1 MIGGSPTLEKPK
13 PPPKTLVVGSSGHAH
28 VACVAWTEL
37 KSVNLKDF
45 DAIVFNVTSLDDK
58 TIIRLPRRGFF
69 DEVRKQLSLLMGSGG
84 RVIVL
89 TPERRV
95 IKQKD
100 HDWRNNWEWCPFEI
114 GTQPETGDTVEIKR
128 AVFGRYLAK
137 LKRWTF
143 YFFIPETAL
152 TQELTDVF
160 GEPYAVKYKLQADV
174 FAINRYDEMLA
185 GEVSLLVD
193 TRAYGSITVLPLISE
208 LEQKEAMN
216 LILEDLIGK
225 PQQSLPPDWVD
236 QIPMPFV
243 DAINAEI
250 AQRNEAIESLQQE
263 IATRAQKLAEVEKW
277 KKLVYTTGRE
287 LEEIFEEAVIKLGA
301 KTKPAAAEEEFIFEH
316 KGNADLV
323 ECKGVGKSI
332 SLEHVRQTDSH
343 VLKFI
348 TSEDRNAKGILFG
361 NAWRNL
367 PLSERGETDTPIFPD
382 NVVKH
387 AAQRE
392 IALVGA
398 DDFLQVFCRF
408 LKGEVSGEAVLDAMS
423 TQSGI
428 VDFRRIK

>member
-1 MIGGSPTLEKPK
+1 MIGGSPSPEKPK
-13 PPPKTLVVGSSGHAH
+13 PPSKTLVVGSSGHAH
-28 VACVAWTEL
+28 VTCVSWTEL

-58 TIIRLPRRGFF
+58 TIIRLPNYGFF
-69 DEVRKQLSLLMGSGG
+69 NEVRTQLSYLMGSGG
-84 RVIVL
+84 RIIAL
-89 TPERRV
+89 TPERRA

-100 HDWRNNWEWCPFEI
+100 NWRTNWEWCPFEI
-114 GTQPETGDTVEIKR
+114 GTQPDAGDTVEIKR
-128 AVFGRYLAK
+128 PMFGRYLSK

-143 YFFIPETAL
+143 YFFIPIDL
-152 TQELTDVF
+152 SHELTDVF
-160 GEPYAVKYKLQADV
+160 GSPYSTKYKLPADAFV
-174 FAINRYDEMLA
+174 INRYGKMLA
-185 GEVSLLVD
+185 GEVSLGVAS
-193 TRAYGSITVLPLISE
+193 RKYGSVTDLPLIAE
-208 LEQKEAMN
+208 LEQKEAIN

-225 PQQSLPPDWVD
+225 PQQSLPPDWLD
-236 QIPMPFV
+236 QIAMPFV
-243 DAINAEI
+243 DGINAEI
-250 AQRNEAIESLQQE
+250 AQKNAAIESLRQE
-263 IATRAQKLAEVEKW
+263 IAARAQKLTEIEKW
-277 KKLVYTTGRE
+277 KKLVYATGRE
-287 LEEIFEEAVIKLGA
+287 LEQIFEEAVIKLGA

-316 KGNADLV
+316 KGNAGIV
-323 ECKGVGKSI
+323 ECKGVSKSI

-348 TSEDRNAKGILFG
+348 TAQDRSGKGVLLG

-398 DDFLQVFCRF
+398 SDFLEVFCRF
-408 LKGEVSGEAVLDAMS
+408 LKSEVSGEAVLDAMS

-428 VDFRRIK
+428 VNFQKIK